1 MEEIKEGYT
10 RVSEIVGQWNQL
22 AHINPEV
29 LANKCRIG
37 SEVHE
42 KIAAEVEGIYIETAE
57 DCKGYVGSWLEWVR
71 EYNSEGRYGQ
81 TEKRYYC
88 DELKITG
95 AVDAILEIGDLR
107 VIVDYKTSARANKKT
122 WALQGAFYHY
132 LVNKEHEGETDPYVW
147 FIHLKKDGKKAAQV
161 EVHCTEELWEVAK
174 SALHTYRY
182 FND

>member
-10 RVSEIVGQWNQL
+10 RVSEILSQWNQY
-22 AHINPEV
+22 AHIDPDV

-42 KIAAEVEGIYIETAE
+42 KIAAEVEGIYIETGE
-57 DCKGYVGSWLEWVR
+57 DCKGYIGSWIKWGEKYKDAVSYLD
-71 EYNSEGRYGQ
+71 
-81 TEKRYYC
+81 TEKRFYC

-95 AVDAILEIGDLR
+95 AVDAVIEAGELTVIL
-107 VIVDYKTSARANKKT
+107 DYKTSAQAHKKT
-122 WALQGAFYHY
+122 WALQASFYHY
-132 LVNKEHEGETDPYVW
+132 LATKNGVEMDPYVW
-147 FIHLKKDGKKAAQV
+147 FVHLKKDGKKAKNV

-182 FND
+182 FNG